1 MMNILITG
9 ITGLFGNYLAR
20 EFSHLGKIHGLKRED
35 SNVGLVSE
43 VPVQWHIGE
52 LSNME
57 SLLEALKGIDLVVH
71 SAGMVSFSA
80 KDKEKLYE
88 VNTIGTANIVNA
100 MLASGV
106 KKLVH
111 VSSVA
116 AIGRSQ
122 ELKKIDEEFKWT
134 ESSLN
139 TEYAV
144 SKYWAE
150 LEAWRG
156 EQEGLQ
162 LIVINPSV
170 LLGKASYGKSST
182 AIYSYVLEENRFFPK
197 GDLNYI
203 DVRDAAKITRI
214 LVEKQVWGERFILT
228 KQSISYREFFSEIA
242 TVFGKKAPQFALPTW
257 LVTMAAVSAS
267 ILRTI
272 GFSNSPLNKQTA
284 LISQQKTHF
293 DNSKIQSLLDYA
305 YFPLRETLEW
315 AKKP

>member
-1 MMNILITG
+1 MNILITG
-9 ITGLFGNYLAR
+9 ITGLFGNHLAR

-35 SNVGLVSE
+35 SVIGSVSD
-43 VPVQWHIGE
+43 VAVQWHTGE

-57 SLLEALKGIDLVVH
+57 SLLEALEGIDLVVH
-71 SAGMVSFSA
+71 AAGMVSFAA
-80 KDKEKLYE
+80 KDKGKLYE
-88 VNTIGTANIVNA
+88 TNTIGTANIVNA
-100 MLASGV
+100 MLAVGV

-116 AIGRSQ
+116 AIGRNQ

-139 TEYAV
+139 TDYAV

-162 LIVINPSV
+162 LIVVNPSV

-182 AIYSYVLEENRFFPK
+182 AIYSYVLEENKFYPK
-197 GDLNYI
+197 GDLNII
-203 DVRDAAKITRI
+203 DVRDAAKITRL
-214 LVEKQVWGERFILT
+214 LVEKQVWGNRYILNR
-228 KQSISYREFFSEIA
+228 QSISYRSFFSEIA
-242 TVFGKKAPQFALPTW
+242 AVFGKKAPYYAVPTW
-257 LVTMAAVSAS
+257 LISVVAVSFS

-272 GFSNSPLNKQTA
+272 GLSKSPLNKQTA
-284 LISQQKTHF
+284 MISQQKIHF
-293 DNSKIQSLLDYA
+293 DNSKIHSLLDYT
-305 YFPLRETLEW
+305 YFPLRDTLEW
-315 AKKP
+315 ARHP

>member
-1 MMNILITG
+1 MNILITG
-9 ITGLFGNYLAR
+9 ITGLFGNHLAR
-20 EFSHLGKIHGLKRED
+20 EFSHLGKIHGLRRED
-35 SNVGLVSE
+35 SDIGLVNE
-43 VPVQWHIGE
+43 VEVQWHIGE
-52 LSNME
+52 LSNVE
-57 SLLEALKGIDLVVH
+57 SLLEALNGIDLVVH

-88 VNTIGTANIVNA
+88 VNTVGTANIVNA
-100 MLASGV
+100 MLAADV

-122 ELKKIDEEFKWT
+122 ETKKIDEDSKWT
-134 ESSLN
+134 ESPLN
-139 TEYAV
+139 TGYAV

-162 LIVINPSV
+162 LIVVNPSV

-182 AIYSYVLEENRFFPK
+182 AIYSYVLEENKFFPK
-197 GDLNYI
+197 GDLNFI

-214 LVEKQVWGERFILT
+214 LVEKQVWGERFILNR
-228 KQSISYREFFSEIA
+228 QSISYREFFSEIA
-242 TVFGKKAPQFALPTW
+242 TVFGKKAPKIALPTW
-257 LVTMAAVSAS
+257 LITIATLSVS
-267 ILRTI
+267 ILRMI
-272 GFSNSPLNKQTA
+272 GLSKSPINKQTA
-284 LISQQKTHF
+284 MISQQKTYF
-293 DNSKIQSLLDYA
+293 DNSKIQSLLEYA

-315 AKKP
+315 AKKT

>member
-1 MMNILITG
+1 MNILITG

-20 EFSHLGKIHGLKRED
+20 EFSQLGKIHGLRRED
-35 SNVGLVSE
+35 SDIGLVSE
-43 VPVQWHIGE
+43 VEVQWHIGE

-57 SLLEALKGIDLVVH
+57 SLLEALSGIDLVVH
-71 SAGMVSFSA
+71 SAGMVSFSSR
-80 KDKEKLYE
+80 DKEKLYQ

-100 MLASGV
+100 MLAAGV
-106 KKLVH
+106 KKLVY

-116 AIGRSQ
+116 AIGRNQ
-122 ELKKIDEEFKWT
+122 ELQKIDEESKWT
-134 ESSLN
+134 ESPLN
-139 TEYAV
+139 TGYAV

-182 AIYSYVLEENRFFPK
+182 AIYSYVLEENKFLPK

-214 LVEKQVWGERFILT
+214 LVEKQVWGERFILNR
-228 KQSISYREFFSEIA
+228 QSISYREFFSEIA
-242 TVFGKKAPQFALPTW
+242 TVFGKKAPKIALPTC
-257 LVTMAAVSAS
+257 LITIATVSVS
-267 ILRTI
+267 ILRII
-272 GFSNSPLNKQTA
+272 GLSKSPLNKQTA
-284 LISQQKTHF
+284 MISQQKTHF
-293 DNSKIQSLLDYA
+293 DNSKIQNLLDYA